1 MSRVLASAAAL
12 PGGPRKVA
20 QLVIAAALAALLAG
34 CGLPAG
40 CDVRAYDACAAR
52 HPQEAALCEG
62 PRQAYEVDTSI
73 FQARAAA
80 FSAPALPARPLPPI
94 TFTPNG

>member
-1 MSRVLASAAAL
+1 MSRVLANAAAL
-12 PGGPRKVA
+12 LGEARKAA
-20 QLVIAAALAALLAG
+20 QFLTAAALAALLAG
-34 CGLPAG
+34 CGLPASR
-40 CDVRAYDACAAR
+40 DVRAYDACTAR

-62 PRQAYEVDTSI
+62 PRQTYEVDTST

-80 FSAPALPARPLPPI
+80 FSAPALLARPLPPI